1 MNNRQCWYL
10 MSSRQKLL
18 GTYVGI
24 MLKFVGIMLKCVGI
38 LLKFN
43 VRGAPPALVL
53 PPLGLQR
60 SSPVLP
66 PCF

>member
-24 MLKFVGIMLKCVGI
+24 MLKFVGIMLK
-38 LLKFN
+38 FN
-43 VRGAPPALVL
+43 IRGAPPTLVL

-60 SSPVLP
+60 SFSVLP
-66 PCF
+66 RCF